1 MAKSKKTLIIM
12 LAVLVVCIAVLCI
25 FTASDNAAKQKEE
38 AGAGIEITNLA
49 GDVISL
55 TLYDGN
61 EYNTYVREAEN
72 LNKWYWENDRELPVR
87 SIYLNT
93 LASKAKTLTALRTI
107 EINDSMSAYGFDDP
121 PYSISITDTNGET
134 AYILIGHMID
144 DTSCYAMLDGGD
156 IIYKIEI
163 EFVEYMGKSLL
174 DMISVDRI
182 PSTENN
188 DIRLVTLKTEAGV
201 SSFRQDASVEQVE
214 VENTDKATG
223 EVTVTTEEQT
233 VYTQYAK
240 TDGDFVCVSDLE
252 MGDKLFDN
260 LLDEVTALI
269 FASVADW
276 KPDDAELRQYGLSE
290 PYAEIFV
297 EYEDDGET
305 GSYSIAVGA
314 LAEDETYRYAMLG
327 GSDMVCH
334 IKTTFIDG
342 LISDAGYVTDLI

>member
-12 LAVLVVCIAVLCI
+12 LAVLVVCIAILCI
-25 FTASDNAAKQKEE
+25 FTASDNAKKEEEE
-38 AGAGIEITNLA
+38 AGTGIEITKLA

-72 LNKWYWENDRELPVR
+72 LNKWYWESDRELPVR
-87 SIYLNT
+87 SVYLNT
-93 LASKAKTLTALRTI
+93 LASKAKTLTALRTV
-107 EINDSMSAYGFDDP
+107 EITDSMSAYGFDDP
-121 PYSISITDTNGET
+121 PYSVSVTDTNGDT
-134 AYILIGHMID
+134 ADILIGHMID

-174 DMISVDRI
+174 DMIATDSI
-182 PSTENN
+182 PLSENEEV
-188 DIRLVTLKTEAGV
+188 RSLTLRTEAGV
-201 SSFRQDASVEQVE
+201 SSFRQDVSVEQVE
-214 VENTDKATG
+214 VENTDEETG
-223 EVTVTTEEQT
+223 EVTVTTEDQT

-252 MGDKLFDN
+252 MGDALFGN

-276 KPDDAELRQYGLSE
+276 KPDDAELQQYGLAE

-297 EYEDDGET
+297 EYEDDGEA
-305 GSYSIAVGA
+305 GSYSIAVGS

-327 GSDMVCH
+327 GSDMVCC